1 MFILVSNRMT
11 NFTFHNLDLE
21 LGQNLRKH
29 RIPLIS
35 LACITPV
42 YSNGYSPKEAYQIA
56 LSKYQSASDNGGYD
70 QGGYDHGG
78 DDQGGDDQGDDDKG
92 SDDQGGDDQGGDN
105 QGGDDQGDDDQGG
118 DDQGGDDQEG
128 DDQGGDDHGSD
139 GRGDNDENETSETD
153 RQIPSES
160 NELKNTLNS
169 NISRFRCDHKSKQ
182 YLPEKSRLV

>member
-92 SDDQGGDDQGGDN
+92 SDDQGGDDQGGD
-105 QGGDDQGDDDQGG
+105 
-118 DDQGGDDQEG
+118 DQEG

-182 YLPEKSRLV
+182 YLPEKIKIGLKFPISYA